1 MSKLYD
7 LLSAMCGKIKK
18 PDWNQND
25 PTAPGYVKNR
35 PFYQDTVFDIT
46 WDGNTEG
53 LDAVEG
59 IPFYKVSGTAPEK
72 NDISGSEIVFENDG
86 VQEVHKADD
95 IGPMEGE
102 NCVLIG
108 EFAAIVYAEN
118 ATLGRLIFPTPGVWF
133 LSAGTQFTRSLKKTI
148 LKTLHADYLPE
159 IPVDK
164 LPEIPVDK
172 LPEIASK
179 TIPVIEIKEA
189 IYNTIGNLSQQYYT
203 VKNLS
208 YAEMLEIF
216 NSGICLIKDGINHY
230 YSPARVSVNNGSLF
244 VHLVCA
250 SNSTDYS
257 GLAYVSLVCLEN
269 RTQFFRDL
277 YYKISAEQ

>member
-25 PTAPGYVKNR
+25 STAPDYVKNR
-35 PFYQDTVFDIT
+35 PFYQDTVFNIT

-53 LDAVEG
+53 LDATEG

-72 NDISGSEIVFENDG
+72 NDISGSEIVFENNG
-86 VQEVHKADD
+86 VQEVYKIDRYT
-95 IGPMEGE
+95 EGE
-102 NCVLIG
+102 NCILIG

-118 ATLGRLIFPTPGVWF
+118 ATFGRIIFPTPGVWF
-133 LSAGTQFTRSLKKTI
+133 LSTGTQFTRSLKKTI
-148 LKTLHADYLPE
+148 TKTLDAVYLPE
-159 IPVDK
+159 IPVEK
-164 LPEIPVDK
+164 LPEIPVEK

-179 TIPVIEIKEA
+179 TIPVIEIEEA
-189 IYNTIGNLSQQYYT
+189 IYNTIGNLSQPYYT

-216 NSGICLIKDGINHY
+216 NSGIFLIKDGVNKY
-230 YSPARVSVNNGSLF
+230 YSPVCVDVSNGSLF
-244 VHLVCA
+244 VYFVCNSNCADYVGLVYVELSCVK
-250 SNSTDYS
+250 NSTRFYR
-257 GLAYVSLVCLEN
+257 N
-269 RTQFFRDL
+269 L
-277 YYKISAEQ
+277 YHKISSEKG

>member
-7 LLSAMCGKIKK
+7 LLSSICGKIKK

-25 PTAPGYVKNR
+25 STAPDYVKNR

-59 IPFYKVSGTAPEK
+59 VTFYKVSGTAPEK

-102 NCVLIG
+102 NYVLIG
-108 EFAAIVYAEN
+108 EFAVIVYAEN
-118 ATLGRLIFPTPGVWF
+118 ANVHGIIFPTIGVWF

-148 LKTLHADYLPE
+148 TKTLDAVYLPK
-159 IPVDK
+159 IPVEK
-164 LPEIPVDK
+164 LPEVSSKAIP
-172 LPEIASK
+172 I
-179 TIPVIEIKEA
+179 IEIKEA
-189 IYNTIGNLSQQYYT
+189 IYSTIGNQTVPYYT

-208 YAEMLEIF
+208 YSEMLEIF
-216 NSGICLIKDGINHY
+216 NSGIFLLKDGANIY
-230 YSPARVSVNNGSLF
+230 FPPASVSVVSGSLF
-244 VHLVCA
+244 FDLVCR
-250 SNSTDYS
+250 SNSENYI
-257 GLAYVSLVCLEN
+257 GLVYATLSCDEN
-269 RTQFFRDL
+269 STQFYR
-277 YYKISAEQ
+277 YSRYNISTEQR

>member
-25 PTAPGYVKNR
+25 STAPDYVKNR

-59 IPFYKVSGTAPEK
+59 MPFYKVSGTAPEK

-102 NCVLIG
+102 NCVLIS

-118 ATLGRLIFPTPGVWF
+118 ATFRSLIFPTPGVWF
-133 LSAGTQFTRSLKKTI
+133 FSVGTQFTRSLKK
-148 LKTLHADYLPE
+148 LLQKP
-159 IPVDK
+159 
-164 LPEIPVDK
+164 
-172 LPEIASK
+172 
-179 TIPVIEIKEA
+179 
-189 IYNTIGNLSQQYYT
+189 
-203 VKNLS
+203 
-208 YAEMLEIF
+208 
-216 NSGICLIKDGINHY
+216 
-230 YSPARVSVNNGSLF
+230 
-244 VHLVCA
+244 
-250 SNSTDYS
+250 
-257 GLAYVSLVCLEN
+257 
-269 RTQFFRDL
+269 
-277 YYKISAEQ
+277 